1 MTGEYI
7 FPKAE
12 RWKNVPKKEWQ
23 DWRWQLRNRITKLE
37 QLQDL
42 VNLHP
47 DEVAGLKVSSGKLAT
62 SITPYWIELM
72 DKDDPRCPL
81 RRQMVPHI
89 KESCTSKHE
98 YVDPCGEDTDSPVP
112 GLVHRYPDRVLFL
125 VTDKCAC
132 YCRFCTRKRI
142 VSDEEDIA
150 IQERVE
156 KAIHYIK
163 KNKQIRDVLISGG
176 DPLILS
182 DTKLEFILSSFR
194 KVDQIEMLR
203 IGTRIPITLPYRI
216 TPRLVDILA
225 KYHPVWMSLHVNH
238 PEELTREV
246 KEACCRLADKGI
258 PLGSQTVLLR
268 GINDNTIVMKRLVQ
282 QLLTVRV
289 RPYYLYQCDPVL
301 GTEHFRTTIAKG
313 IDIIES
319 MRGFTSGYAIP
330 TYVVDAPGGGGK
342 VPIGPD
348 YIVKYDKNRLIVRNY
363 AGKKYEYHEP
373 SSKPTIKRSTT
384 KPQET
389 PSKKE
394 EVVVA

>member
-42 VNLHP
+42 VNLHH

-182 DTKLEFILSSFR
+182 DKKIEFILSSFR

-313 IDIIES
+313 IEIIES

-348 YIVKYDKNRLIVRNY
+348 YIVKYDKNRLVVRNY

-394 EVVVA
+394 EVVVV

>member
-42 VNLHP
+42 VNLHH

-313 IDIIES
+313 IEIIES

-348 YIVKYDKNRLIVRNY
+348 YIVKYDKNRLVVRNY

-394 EVVVA
+394 EVVVV